1 MKRLMITLGSIG
13 LVVGAG
19 LLTLAF
25 MRTLDTRQD
34 DQMPSSQT
42 PTMSAERL
50 ISGLDH
56 PWDIDFLPDG
66 TLLFT
71 ERSGT
76 LSKLEN
82 GNKVALETPSDVRA
96 VGEGGLTGLAVDP
109 EFEENRFIY
118 ACLNSKAGDIRVARW
133 VADEEVTSLSDRT
146 DIITDIPA
154 AESGRHSG
162 CQLAFG
168 PDKNLWVGTGD
179 AADESQPQDRASLG
193 GKILRVTRDGQPAAD
208 NPDGPDKRVYSY
220 GHRNTQAL
228 AFYDNEQNGS
238 YGVSVEHGSDRDDEV
253 NPLTI
258 GNFGWAPGNGYD
270 ESVPMTDLERFP
282 DAVSAVWSSGSPT
295 NAVSGAAFLKDE
307 SWGRFDG
314 WLAVSVLKDQKLLL
328 LNISGGSLSG
338 ERSVLENEYGRLR
351 AATLGPDGALYVST
365 DNGDDDAL
373 LRITPAS

>member
-118 ACLNSKAGDIRVARW
+118 ACLNSEAGDIRVARW

-154 AESGRHSG
+154 AEFGRHSG

-228 AFYDNEQNGS
+228 AFYDNERNGS
-238 YGVSVEHGSDRDDEV
+238 YGLSIEHGSDRDDEV
-253 NPLTI
+253 NELKT
-258 GNFGWAPGNGYD
+258 GNFGWAPGENYD
-270 ESVPMTDLERFP
+270 ESVPMTDTETFSE
-282 DAVSAVWSSGSPT
+282 AVESVWSSGESTIAP
-295 NAVSGAAFLKDE
+295 SGAAILKGK
-307 SWGRFDG
+307 SWGRIEG
-314 WLAVSVLKDQKLLL
+314 WLAMSILKDKKIVL
-328 LNISGGSLSG
+328 LNIINGSVNGTRDLY
-338 ERSVLENEYGRLR
+338 ENDYGRLR
-351 AATLGPDGALYVST
+351 AATLGPDESLYMST
-365 DNGDDDAL
+365 DNGVNDSL
-373 LRITPAS
+373 LKISPK

>member
-19 LLTLAF
+19 LLTLAL

-228 AFYDNEQNGS
+228 AFYDNELNGS
-238 YGVSVEHGSDRDDEV
+238 YGLSIEHGSDRDDEV
-253 NPLTI
+253 NELKT
-258 GNFGWAPGNGYD
+258 GNFGWAPGENYD
-270 ESVPMTDLERFP
+270 ESVPMTDTETFSE
-282 DAVSAVWSSGSPT
+282 AVESVWSSGEPT
-295 NAVSGAAFLKDE
+295 IAPSGAAILRGK
-307 SWGRFDG
+307 SWGRIEG
-314 WLAVSVLKDQKLLL
+314 WLAMSILKDKKIVL
-328 LNISGGSLSG
+328 LNITNGSVNGTRDLYK
-338 ERSVLENEYGRLR
+338 NDYGRLR
-351 AATLGPDGALYVST
+351 AATLGPDESLYIST
-365 DNGDDDAL
+365 DNGVNDSL
-373 LRITPAS
+373 LKISPK